1 MSLQWQL
8 SIWLRTSDKC
18 GACTIYLFMPQHNLF
33 FAFNWKIGSDYT
45 IYRNLSL
52 TCWIW
57 CCCVHQNVWLLF
69 QLTCVSGDSS
79 SIKIYMGLIYNILIY
94 SQFLD
99 LVRSEFSNSFL
110 PHNFSDRIGCDS
122 FYVESPTKEFCNIR
136 LTQSK
141 WFHWDHLAKPHRAQT
156 QRFVM
161 CTIWYEVIYLF
172 WFANGKLSSQQH
184 WMWTFSERI
193 EGSYT

>member
-52 TCWIW
+52 TCWIR

-141 WFHWDHLAKPHRAQT
+141 WSSVAISLRSFSQT
-156 QRFVM
+156 TPSSNT
-161 CTIWYEVIYLF
+161 TICDVHDMIWSNLF
-172 WFANGKLSSQQH
+172 ILVCKW
-184 WMWTFSERI
+184 
-193 EGSYT
+193 